1 MPRPINIRIVTL
13 HESSPHLNSVIEL
26 GDQHRKIFSHW
37 AKCIYLKHARL
48 GTILIAVTQDDDL
61 VGYLLYRT
69 SFRKN
74 QVTLHQLCI
83 YTQYRGMG
91 IAKSLIEKLTQITT
105 QYNGIR
111 IKCRRD
117 YGLEKMWSSFG
128 FSPLYEEN
136 ARTKGKVNTIWWYAH
151 QRPLFSWLSE
161 NQYSTS
167 IKLILDIDL
176 FLLLDSKVNSADCDQ
191 IISICYDDWDITV
204 EIHITDEILSV
215 INNNFQDSK
224 EREKYREIATQFTQC
239 MPLGNEFSDKLA
251 TFMSFF
257 EAHQVIL
264 NDLQLKH
271 FSRAALLPE
280 IQYFITQN
288 VDLLRLRDDIYE
300 EFSIF
305 VKKPDELILE
315 LSTDTVQDSYQ
326 PKKLSGIQKIT
337 QTSIEKHTK
346 NIDNKFL
353 KTDNFIDK
361 SITNYIS
368 QFINDLTDWQEI
380 CDDNGNSLILF
391 FCDWKNKN
399 CLTIPLVRL
408 DASPYSTTIV
418 NHLLFKMVVE
428 ARKESKKYIE
438 LSKKYLQEPV
448 TNILR
453 SESAWIQTD
462 SSWLRVIIDEIGTS
476 GELSQKLRNQDKLR
490 DLIPIQHSQLI
501 DVLDNATELTK
512 QNTLE
517 IENSFFPVKVIDSC
531 LLNFII
537 PIKPEWAKHLFD
549 ENLANENLFGR
560 GDLALNTEAV
570 YYKSTQSPK
579 KMKPGNSGRILWY
592 VSNDGDHGYSDLRS
606 IRACS
611 QLVEIKTDKPGK
623 LYQSFKKLGVYGY
636 EDLLKVAGNNPD
648 REIMALRFRNTELFE
663 SPVSLQRAQKIL
675 QKKVTMQSSLE
686 ILDAEFKMIY
696 QEGKIRK
703 SSAQNEY

>member
-1 MPRPINIRIVTL
+1 MSRPTNIKIVTL

-48 GTILIAVTQDDDL
+48 GTILIALTQDDDL
-61 VGYLLYRT
+61 LGYLLYRT
-69 SFRKN
+69 SSRKN

-83 YTQYRGMG
+83 YPQCRGMG
-91 IAKSLIEKLTQITT
+91 IAKSLIEKLKKITT

-151 QRPLFSWLSE
+151 KRPLFSWLSE
-161 NQYSTS
+161 NQYNTS

-176 FLLLDSKVNSADCDQ
+176 FLLLDRKVNSEDCDQ
-191 IISICYDDWDITV
+191 VISICHDDWDITV
-204 EIHITDEILSV
+204 EVHITDEILSV

-224 EREKYREIATQFTQC
+224 EREKYRKIATQFIQC
-239 MPLGNEFSDKLA
+239 MPLGNEISDKIA
-251 TFMSFF
+251 AFISFF
-257 EAHQVIL
+257 EFHQVIL
-264 NDLQLKH
+264 KDLQLKH
-271 FSRAALLPE
+271 FSRAVLLPE

-288 VDLLRLRDDIYE
+288 SDLLELRDNIYE

-337 QTSIEKHTK
+337 QTSVKKHIK
-346 NIDNKFL
+346 NIENKFL
-353 KTDNFIDK
+353 KTEDLIDK
-361 SITNYIS
+361 SIINYIN
-368 QFINDLTDWQEI
+368 QFINDFMDWQEI
-380 CDDNGNSLILF
+380 CDENGNSLILF

-399 CLTIPLVRL
+399 CLTIPLIRL
-408 DASPYSTTIV
+408 DNSPYSTIIF
-418 NHLLFKMVVE
+418 NHLLFKIVVE
-428 ARKESKKYIE
+428 ARKNGKKYIE
-438 LSKKYLQEPV
+438 LSKKYLQESV
-448 TNILR
+448 INILR
-453 SESAWIQTD
+453 SESSWIQTD

-476 GELSQKLRNQDKLR
+476 SELSKKLQDQNKLSN
-490 DLIPIQHSQLI
+490 LIPIQYSQLI
-501 DVLDNATELTK
+501 DVLDNAAELTK

-560 GDLALNTEAV
+560 GELALNTEAV

-579 KMKPGNSGRILWY
+579 RMKPGNSGRILWY
-592 VSNDGDHGYSDLRS
+592 VSNDKDHGYSDLCS
-606 IRACS
+606 VRACS
-611 QLVEIKTDKPGK
+611 QLVEIKTDKPGN
-623 LYQSFKKLGVYGY
+623 LYQSFKNLGVYGY

-663 SPVSLQRAQKIL
+663 DPVSLRKVQEIL
-675 QKKVTMQSSLE
+675 QKNVTMQSSLE
-686 ILDAEFKMIY
+686 ILNTNFKIIY
-696 QEGKIRK
+696 QEGK
-703 SSAQNEY
+703 